1 MSQSLPQI
9 EAALR
14 ELTKLLKAVQYY
26 PSGHPAV
33 ATTASETRTAFLP
46 LLEAGRNLTL
56 RVHKEGFFLDET
68 PVAAG
73 NQVLR
78 KLAAYLFGRLV
89 QTLVIL
95 PDLST
100 DDLIGF
106 GRALAIDPREV
117 HRHGGIKDLLLKA
130 RLTTI
135 WVNETDLEQIL
146 AHKREIEITK
156 DDDTGGSGEDFLQ
169 NLEIDV
175 GERDLKTV
183 IEELRREQDDS
194 RFAVLLEELV
204 PLARLCQ
211 NPRGRLRLLE
221 ALALL
226 CQFAADRSARLP
238 RREAALNAL
247 NQLTQPE
254 LIDFLIDFLCD
265 REIADR
271 HRELLLRI
279 LTFLRQRSLERLM
292 ERLAGE
298 KVGACRKIL
307 SNALARQGSQ
317 AVPLL
322 AAYLRDE
329 RWYVVRNAVNILGE
343 IRDPAATRHLNPL
356 LHHEDIRVCRETIRA
371 LTRIGGPGA
380 ARILL
385 DIINDDDEEISRQ
398 AILSLGVIGDE
409 TAVPDLLKIV
419 RKSDFF
425 CKQLGRKKDAIRALG
440 EIGSLDALPALAT
453 VLKTRRIFKRHEQN
467 ELRAAA
473 AQAIGEI
480 GAPDSAP
487 LLEQA
492 ASDRSPEV
500 ARQAAT
506 ALKYLN
512 RAHD

>member
-1 MSQSLPQI
+1 MSQPLPQI
-9 EAALR
+9 ETALR
-14 ELTKLLKAVQYY
+14 ELTKLIKAVRYY
-26 PSGHPAV
+26 PAGHPAV
-33 ATTASETRTAFLP
+33 VATASETRTAFLP
-46 LLEAGRNLTL
+46 LLDAGRNLTL
-56 RVHKEGFFLDET
+56 RVRKEGFFLDEA
-68 PVAAG
+68 PVATD
-73 NQVLR
+73 NPVLR
-78 KLAAYLFGRLV
+78 KLAAFLFSRLV

-100 DDLIGF
+100 NDLIGF
-106 GRALAIDPREV
+106 GRALEVDPREIR
-117 HRHGGIKDLLLKA
+117 RHGGIKELLLKA

-146 AHKREIEITK
+146 AHKQEIEIAK
-156 DDDTGGSGEDFLQ
+156 DKDAGGGGEDGLPDF
-169 NLEIDV
+169 DF

-183 IEELRREQDDS
+183 IDELRREQDDH
-194 RFAVLLEELV
+194 RFAALLDELV

-211 NPRGRLRLLE
+211 NPAGRLRLLE

-226 CQFAADRSARLP
+226 CQLSADRSAGLS
-238 RREAALNAL
+238 RREAAWNAL
-247 NQLTQPE
+247 KQLSQPE

-265 REIADR
+265 REIAGR

-279 LTFLRQRSLERLM
+279 LGFLRQSALERLM
-292 ERLAGE
+292 ERLAEE
-298 KVGACRKIL
+298 KVAARRKIL
-307 SNALARQGSQ
+307 SNALARQGSR

-322 AAYLRDE
+322 ATYLQDE

-343 IRDPAATRHLNPL
+343 IRDPAATRHLHRL
-356 LHHEDIRVCRETIRA
+356 LHHEDTRVCRETIRA

-385 DIINDDDEEISRQ
+385 DIIDDDDEEISRQ

-409 TAVPDLLKIV
+409 SAVPGLLKIV
-419 RKSDFF
+419 RKGDFF
-425 CKQLGRKKDAIRALG
+425 CKQSGRKKEAIRALG
-440 EIGSLDALPALAT
+440 EIGSPEALPALT
-453 VLKTRRIFKRHEQN
+453 TILKTRRFFKRREQN

-480 GAPDSAP
+480 GDPHSVP

-492 ASDRSPEV
+492 ARDRSLEV

-506 ALKYLN
+506 ALKLLS
-512 RAHD
+512 RIHG